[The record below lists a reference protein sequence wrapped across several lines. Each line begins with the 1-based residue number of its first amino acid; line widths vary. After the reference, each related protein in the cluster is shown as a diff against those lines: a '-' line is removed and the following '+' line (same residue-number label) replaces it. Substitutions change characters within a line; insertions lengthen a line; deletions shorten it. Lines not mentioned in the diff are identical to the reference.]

1 MRLFLRLTDS
11 TGRDYFALTEE
22 IAIVTK
28 QVGHLQDFIDTHC
41 LR

>member
-1 MRLFLRLTDS
+1 M
-11 TGRDYFALTEE
+11 
-22 IAIVTK
+22 AIVTK